1 MICPDCNAEYVEGI
15 YICPDCGVKLVDYI
29 PPNDEDIQKKSL
41 QNVHF
46 ISVYTPLNS
55 QEVAIIK
62 MILERENIPFY
73 IKNDRLHGAVLF
85 SIQGP
90 GKMEVFV
97 PKDFAQQTIDI
108 LTEELGHE

>member
-1 MICPDCNAEYVEGI
+1 MICPECKSAYVDGI
-15 YICPDCGVKLVDYI
+15 YTCFDCDVKLVDNPRPDEQI
-29 PPNDEDIQKKSL
+29 PENPLKDA
-41 QNVHF
+41 HF

-55 QEVAIIK
+55 QEISIIK
-62 MILERENIPFY
+62 MILERENIPYY

-97 PKDFAQQTIDI
+97 PFEFFFNTCVSNHIRF
-108 LTEELGHE
+108 

>member
-1 MICPDCNAEYVEGI
+1 
-15 YICPDCGVKLVDYI
+15 
-29 PPNDEDIQKKSL
+29 
-41 QNVHF
+41 
-46 ISVYTPLNS
+46 
-55 QEVAIIK
+55 

-97 PKDFAQQTIDI
+97 PEDFARQTIDI
-108 LTEELGHE
+108 LTEELGHG